1 MDRQVQPAETAIEFV
16 LIRSPLIW
24 LLLALLIFSASSTS
38 QAESLATKNRKGNE
52 LYAQGKYT
60 EAEKKYLD
68 AQVNNPGNST
78 VLYNLGNSLI
88 RQKKYDQ
95 GIQALNQAIEKGDT
109 KAKGNSWYNE
119 GNALFAMEKYQ
130 DSADAFIQAL
140 KLNPA
145 DKDAKHNLEL
155 ALMKLKQQQEQ
166 KQESKQS
173 KSGEGKQDPENSK
186 GQSAPEKEGQKKP
199 NDQNQGNAEQRPND
213 RNEAAKQDMTQAP
226 RREGAVNRER
236 ALQILDAIQNQE
248 MEEQRKLLERRARQH
263 AKGKD
268 W

>member
-1 MDRQVQPAETAIEFV
+1 MDRQVQSDETAVGFV

-24 LLLALLIFSASSTS
+24 LLLALLIFSVSSTS

-52 LYAQGKYT
+52 FYVQGKYA
-60 EAEKKYLD
+60 EAENKYLD
-68 AQVNNPGNST
+68 AQVNNPGNPT

-95 GIQALNQAIEKGDT
+95 GIQALKQAIEKGDNR
-109 KAKGNSWYNE
+109 AKGNSWYNK
-119 GNALFAMEKYQ
+119 GNALFAMGKYK

-140 KLNPA
+140 KLDPA

-186 GQSAPEKEGQKKP
+186 GQSAPEKEGRQKP
-199 NDQNQGNAEQRPND
+199 NDQNQVNAEQRQKE
-213 RNEAAKQDMTQAP
+213 RNEAEKQDRTQAP
-226 RREGAVNRER
+226 RREGAVNKER
-236 ALQILDAIQNQE
+236 SLQILDAVQNQE
-248 MEEQRKLLERRARQH
+248 TEEQRKLLERRARQQ

>member
-1 MDRQVQPAETAIEFV
+1 MDRQVQPAETAMRFAR
-16 LIRSPLIW
+16 IRNLRIW
-24 LLLALLIFSASSTS
+24 PILALLAFVVSVSR
-38 QAESLATKNRKGNE
+38 AESPASKNKKGNQFFAQKK
-52 LYAQGKYT
+52 YA
-60 EAEKKYLD
+60 EAEKEYLD
-68 AQVNNPGNST
+68 AQVNNPGNPAI
-78 VLYNLGNSLI
+78 LYNLGNSLI
-88 RQKKYDQ
+88 RQKKYNE
-95 GIQALNQAIEKGDT
+95 GIQALNQAIESGD
-109 KAKGNSWYNE
+109 KEAKENSWYNK
-119 GNALFAMEKYQ
+119 GNASFAMGDFK
-130 DSADAFIQAL
+130 DSADAFIRAL

-186 GQSAPEKEGQKKP
+186 GQSAPQKEDRQKP
-199 NDQNQGNAEQRPND
+199 NDQNQGNLNQSQKD
-213 RNEAAKQDMTQAP
+213 RNEAAKQDMTQEP
-226 RREGAVNRER
+226 RREGAANKDR

-248 MEEQRKLLERRARQH
+248 MEEQRKLLERRARQQ